1 LAMSIQA
8 IIAPPNSNNNN
19 NDNAGPPQTS
29 SMPSGGGATPSGGR
43 GAGMGGGGTSQATAT
58 TSTGD
63 VPASQSAGST
73 RPAITGNTQ
82 GVVGISDLQLAKAAN
97 ATDGSVVSSEK
108 NNVKVES
115 GTLMLLKV
123 NP

>member
-1 LAMSIQA
+1 
-8 IIAPPNSNNNN
+8 
-19 NDNAGPPQTS
+19 
-29 SMPSGGGATPSGGR
+29 
-43 GAGMGGGGTSQATAT
+43 MGGGGTPQATAT

-63 VPASQSAGST
+63 VPASQSAGAA